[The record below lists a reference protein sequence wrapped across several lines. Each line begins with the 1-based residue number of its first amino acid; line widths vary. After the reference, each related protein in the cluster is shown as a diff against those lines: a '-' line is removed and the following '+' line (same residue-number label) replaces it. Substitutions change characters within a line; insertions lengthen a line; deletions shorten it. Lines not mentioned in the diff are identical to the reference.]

1 MAATAALWLAI
12 STPGASRSGLSG
24 LPIPGSCGATP
35 ECSGQSLRP
44 PGIDQ
49 AAWSE
54 PADVL
59 QGPNTLDSLIAGA
72 DWLVDGLLGTGLT
85 RPVEGPLKAAV
96 EAMNRSGKPILALD
110 IPSGL
115 DADTGVPQGIAV
127 RATATATFVAPKLG
141 FACPG
146 ASQYTGQV
154 AVIDIG
160 LPRACLRP
168 FLT

>member
-1 MAATAALWLAI
+1 MARHLDAWGVSVRVVWFADPGQLRGDAGVQWAI
-12 STPGASRSGLSG
+12 LERA
-24 LPIPGSCGATP
+24 
-35 ECSGQSLRP
+35 
-44 PGIDQ
+44 GIDQ